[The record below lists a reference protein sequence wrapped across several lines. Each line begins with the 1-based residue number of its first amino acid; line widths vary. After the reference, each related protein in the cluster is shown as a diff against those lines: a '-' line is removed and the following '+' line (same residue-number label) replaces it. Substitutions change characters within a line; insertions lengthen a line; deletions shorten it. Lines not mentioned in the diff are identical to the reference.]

1 MKHKK
6 NKFFKRERLAR
17 HNYIITKEQP
27 FSYVSEAFQK
37 TLVNLEFVNVD
48 GNFKVIHFTSSLAGA
63 GKTTF
68 VANIAYL
75 LGQKNKKV
83 VIVDLDLR
91 KPKVNRIFDDSNI
104 DGVTDYLNGKISYEK
119 LLKYSE
125 DLKVNYVVAGERTL
139 SVVNVL
145 ESNKLKDLI
154 KKLSDEFDYVLIDSP
169 PVIAVSDAL
178 YIAKL
183 VDGVVFVVAQNE
195 GKKTIINEAV
205 NILKQNKVNIIG
217 SVFTQV
223 SVKDSDI
230 LSYTYGYGYGY
241 NDLSED
247 NKESND

>member
-104 DGVTDYLNGKISYEK
+104 DGVTDYLNGKISYEE

-125 DLKVNYVVAGERTL
+125 DLKINYVVAGARTL

-183 VDGVVFVVAQNE
+183 VDGVVFIVAQNE

-230 LSYTYGYGYGY
+230 LSYTYGYGYEY

>member
-104 DGVTDYLNGKISYEK
+104 DGVTDYLNGKISYEE

-125 DLKVNYVVAGERTL
+125 DLKINYVVAGARTL

>member
-17 HNYIITKEQP
+17 HNYVITKEQP

-104 DGVTDYLNGKISYEK
+104 DGVTDYLNGKISYEE

-125 DLKVNYVVAGERTL
+125 DLKINYVVAGARTL

-205 NILKQNKVNIIG
+205 NILKTVIDK
-217 SVFTQV
+217 
-223 SVKDSDI
+223 
-230 LSYTYGYGYGY
+230 
-241 NDLSED
+241 
-247 NKESND
+247 

>member
-17 HNYIITKEQP
+17 HNYVITKEQP

-104 DGVTDYLNGKISYEK
+104 DGVTDYLNGKISYEE

-125 DLKVNYVVAGERTL
+125 DLKINYVVAGARTL

-223 SVKDSDI
+223 SVKDSDV

>member
-104 DGVTDYLNGKISYEK
+104 DGVTDYLNGKISYEE

-125 DLKVNYVVAGERTL
+125 DLKINYVVAGARTL

-223 SVKDSDI
+223 SVKDSDV

>member
-125 DLKVNYVVAGERTL
+125 DLKVNYLVAGERTL